1 MIEMHDVAA
10 ITAAEQAHADELASG
25 RLMERAATAVAVE
38 AAALLAEVRGGAYG
52 SRAVLLVGSGNNGGD
67 ALHAGARLARR
78 GIRVDALCTS
88 SNVHAGG
95 SAALATA
102 GGRMLR
108 WDPGDADQLALVNA
122 ADALIDGVVGIGAR
136 GALREPAASLIA
148 VANAADALRVAVDLP
163 SGIDAD
169 TGTVDGVAFDADLTV
184 TFAATKPG
192 LLIAPGREHAG
203 QVSVIDIGIDDA
215 LGEPA
220 VLAMQGIDVADC
232 VPEPGV
238 EDHKYVRGVV
248 GITAGSMRYPGAA
261 LLCTGAAL
269 LADIGMVSY
278 LDRADEV
285 ARMVVD
291 RHPETVV
298 VASTG
303 TPRVTAW
310 ACGPGFEGI
319 AGDAPAIESV
329 LRTSL
334 PVVLDAGALTVLA
347 SDASLRALIASRS
360 AATVLT
366 PHEGEF
372 ARLGG
377 GLEAGRL
384 RGAQALARTLDA
396 VVVLKGPGT
405 VIAAPDGTSF
415 VDIAGTAALA
425 TAGSGDLLTGVIGS
439 LLAGAQA
446 RGELTD
452 VAEVARQAAAGCW
465 IHGMAGRLAA
475 EGGLPATAGS
485 IGARV
490 GAAVAAARR
499 QPGE

>member
-1 MIEMHDVAA
+1 MIEMHDAAA
-10 ITAAEQAHADELASG
+10 IQAAERAHGDELAAG
-25 RLMERAATAVAVE
+25 QLMERAATAVAVE
-38 AAALLAEVRGGAYG
+38 TAALLGQVRGGVYG
-52 SRAVLLVGSGNNGGD
+52 SRVALLVGTGNNGGD

-88 SNVHAGG
+88 STAHAGG
-95 SAALATA
+95 AAALVAA
-102 GGRMLR
+102 GGRLHV

-122 ADALIDGVVGIGAR
+122 ADALIDGVVGIGAT
-136 GALREPAASLIA
+136 GALREPGASLIA
-148 VANAADALRVAVDLP
+148 VANAADALRIAVDLP
-163 SGIDAD
+163 SGVDAD
-169 TGTVDGVAFDADLTV
+169 TGTVDGLAFDADLTV

-215 LGEPA
+215 LGAPA
-220 VLAMQGIDVADC
+220 VLAMQGIDVAEC

-238 EDHKYVRGVV
+238 DDYKYVRGVA
-248 GITAGSMRYPGAA
+248 GISAGSGSYPGAA

-269 LADIGMVSY
+269 HADVGMVSY
-278 LDRADEV
+278 LDRADGV
-285 ARMVVD
+285 ARTVVD
-291 RHPETVV
+291 RHPEIVV
-298 VASTG
+298 IASTDAA
-303 TPRVTAW
+303 RVTAW
-310 ACGPGFEGI
+310 ACGPGFEGV
-319 AGDAPAIESV
+319 ADDAPAIEAV
-329 LRTSL
+329 LRTAL

-377 GLEAGRL
+377 NLTAGRL
-384 RGAQALARTLDA
+384 LGAQSLARQLDA

-405 VIAAPDGTSF
+405 VIAAPDGTAF

-425 TAGSGDLLTGVIGS
+425 TAGSGDLLTGIIGG

-446 RGELTD
+446 RGSLTD

-475 EGGLPATAGS
+475 EGGLPATAEA